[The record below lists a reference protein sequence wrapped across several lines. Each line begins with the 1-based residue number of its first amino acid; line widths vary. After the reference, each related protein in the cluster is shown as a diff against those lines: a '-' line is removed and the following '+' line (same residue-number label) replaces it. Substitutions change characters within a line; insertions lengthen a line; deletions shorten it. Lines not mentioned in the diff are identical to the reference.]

1 MAQSFEELEMV
12 ILNGNSIQKEPI
24 RTSSDGLH
32 CIGYRTAKD
41 KVALF
46 VLLSILSCGLVLL
59 LSYWKPHWQLR
70 LTSRKTHKAS
80 ETQWVLLQCEDGSI
94 SVVQVIPVSCDD
106 QEDILM

>member
-41 KVALF
+41 KVVHDVMF
-46 VLLSILSCGLVLL
+46 DWCNEV
-59 LSYWKPHWQLR
+59 
-70 LTSRKTHKAS
+70 KTHALIKF
-80 ETQWVLLQCEDGSI
+80 
-94 SVVQVIPVSCDD
+94 SVIQ
-106 QEDILM
+106 QQ